1 MKRETRF
8 TSKRPVN
15 EIISKIEEAASP
27 LGFDVKK
34 NNFKV
39 LNNHFLS
46 LLTHYFLSVNSDGI
60 IIINCLFILN
70 SLLLLP
76 YGNAERFPRYV
87 DLDSTCICF
96 CVHYCVKWMWY
107 WVFSSI
113 SAPFMQALEKKLL
126 FLWGLLP
133 KIQVFMGIEL
143 RSTFKVQL
151 GVSYLQ
157 AEKEIQRMKYTNS
170 NFKK

>member
-46 LLTHYFLSVNSDGI
+46 LLT
-60 IIINCLFILN
+60 LFFISKFRWDNYYQLFFHPEFTIAA
-70 SLLLLP
+70 SLWQ
-76 YGNAERFPRYV
+76 
-87 DLDSTCICF
+87 C
-96 CVHYCVKWMWY
+96 
-107 WVFSSI
+107 
-113 SAPFMQALEKKLL
+113 
-126 FLWGLLP
+126 
-133 KIQVFMGIEL
+133 
-143 RSTFKVQL
+143 
-151 GVSYLQ
+151 
-157 AEKEIQRMKYTNS
+157 
-170 NFKK
+170 

>member
-96 CVHYCVKWMWY
+96 CVHDCVKWMWY
-107 WVFSSI
+107 
-113 SAPFMQALEKKLL
+113 
-126 FLWGLLP
+126 
-133 KIQVFMGIEL
+133 
-143 RSTFKVQL
+143 
-151 GVSYLQ
+151 
-157 AEKEIQRMKYTNS
+157 
-170 NFKK
+170 

>member
-1 MKRETRF
+1 MWVCLTWIWDIWHFFWLKGLVKRETRF

-60 IIINCLFILN
+60 IIINCCSSWI
-70 SLLLLP
+70 
-76 YGNAERFPRYV
+76 
-87 DLDSTCICF
+87 
-96 CVHYCVKWMWY
+96 HYCCFLMAMLRDFLDMWT
-107 WVFSSI
+107 
-113 SAPFMQALEKKLL
+113 L
-126 FLWGLLP
+126 
-133 KIQVFMGIEL
+133 IQLAFVSVSMIVWNGCGIEFSL
-143 RSTFKVQL
+143 
-151 GVSYLQ
+151 
-157 AEKEIQRMKYTNS
+157 A
-170 NFKK
+170 